1 MKTIYL
7 RLKAEMPKFWK
18 IYRNVMAFICTGSTA
33 VWVINTELSLNLPI
47 LLIDILKY
55 VIIVT
60 VFMGFTAQLTKK

>member
-1 MKTIYL
+1 MKQLFI
-7 RLKAEMPKFWK
+7 RFKAEMPRFWK

-33 VWVINTELSLNLPI
+33 VWMINTELSLNLPI

-55 VIIVT
+55 VIIAT